1 VASLKVLGVV
11 DVEASSRRSMVRVYS
26 SVPSN
31 TPLERT
37 IGVGI
42 SVEARRRSL
51 CANVRETGS
60 SIEINVEGLGV
71 AFHDPLSQTNAG

>member
-1 VASLKVLGVV
+1 MGSKVAAIGVGEERRTVAGVEEVASLKVLGVE
-11 DVEASSRRSMVRVYS
+11 DVEASSRRSIVRVYS

-42 SVEARRRSL
+42 LVKERQRL
-51 CANVRETGS
+51 T
-60 SIEINVEGLGV
+60 
-71 AFHDPLSQTNAG
+71 PLAAQRPC